1 MTVLDVARGAYVRL
15 PASTRAYLG
24 RVLQY
29 VPTSMKFGNTYRHW
43 REVIDRAKTDTAFV
57 RAYREQA
64 LTELLEQAV
73 SGSRYYAKTL
83 GPIMRDAAD
92 GYLPGSEAWQRI
104 PVLTRQT
111 MVDQRDAMCTV
122 PPERLDPVSTDGS
135 SGEPLAFRLDRN
147 RSPVEYAFIHD
158 AWSRSGFTGTDWR
171 AVFRGLDIA
180 VGNDRHMEAE
190 PALKELRL
198 SVFHLNDA
206 TMAQY
211 LAEIRRRG
219 IAYIHGYPSAIAIFC
234 EYLTRSGAAPLSQI
248 KGILPISERL
258 YPHQREL
265 MERTFDQAVIM
276 PFYGLSEKVAFAVE
290 RPGEPDTYE
299 FNPIYGY
306 TELLDEQDR
315 PVTTPGR
322 SGRIVST
329 GLLFRGMPL
338 IRYDTRDEAELVEL
352 PSATNGYRLVLRN
365 LSPRRDSEF
374 VVGYSGTL
382 IPFCG
387 LCVPVDSE
395 NQVREVQFYQDTPGE
410 VELRVVSAGGNPP
423 DLSDYLARM
432 AERADQDLTLHLKLV
447 DRLPMTG
454 RGKRKFI
461 DQRLPVP
468 HDM

>member
-1 MTVLDVARGAYVRL
+1 MTLLDVARGSYVRL
-15 PASTRAYLG
+15 PLATRAYLG

-29 VPTSMKFGNTYRHW
+29 VPTTMKFGKTYHRW
-43 REVIDRAKTDTAFV
+43 REVIARAKTDVAFV
-57 RAYREQA
+57 ETYRERMLA
-64 LTELLEQAV
+64 ELVGCAV
-73 SGSRYYAKTL
+73 EKSPYYRRTL
-83 GPIMRDAAD
+83 GPILREAA
-92 GYLPGSEAWQRI
+92 GGSLLGSAEWLRI
-104 PVLTRQT
+104 PVLSRQT
-111 MVDQRDAMCTV
+111 VIDNLDGMCTV
-122 PPERLDPVSTDGS
+122 PPAQLDHVATDGS
-135 SGEPLAFRLDRN
+135 SGEPLSFRLDRN
-147 RSPVEYAFIHD
+147 RSPIEYAFVHD
-158 AWSRSGFTGTDWR
+158 AWSRAGFTGADWR
-171 AVFRGLDIA
+171 VVFRGIDIA
-180 VGNDRHMEAE
+180 HDAGNHMEVE

-198 SVFHLNDA
+198 SVFHLNDE
-206 TMAQY
+206 TMARY
-211 LAEIRRRG
+211 LAEIRERG

-234 EYLTRSGAAPLSQI
+234 EYLKRSGSAPLRQI
-248 KGILPISERL
+248 KGVLPISERL

-265 MERTFDQAVIM
+265 MECAFDQAVIV
-276 PFYGLSEKVAFAVE
+276 PFYGMSEKVAFAVE
-290 RPGEPDTYE
+290 RAREPDTYE

-306 TELLDEQDR
+306 TELLDEKDR

-352 PSATNGYRLVLRN
+352 PSRANGYRMILRN

-395 NQVREVQFYQDTPGE
+395 NRVREIQFYQDTAGK
-410 VELRVVSAGGNPP
+410 VELHVVTVDGKRP

-432 AERADQDLTLHLKLV
+432 TERADGDLTLDLKLV

-461 DQRLPVP
+461 DQRLPIAQGL
-468 HDM
+468 